1 MNTQAF
7 VAFIGLLSI
16 LLFFR
21 LGITVE
27 TVIAIFVA
35 TLLAA
40 IPWYFGTRDRSRKPS
55 SFEQLFANIWVWF
68 RRLVGLAAGLLF
80 LWVSWYLFH
89 TDILIALTIGALGL
103 FSIYVGIVGQG
114 NNRTAFHDDLVLHR
128 NNKHRYRWWF

>member
-7 VAFIGLLSI
+7 VAFIVLLSI

-68 RRLVGLAAGLLF
+68 RRLVGLAAGFLF

-89 TDILIALTIGALGL
+89 TDILIALNRCLGAIQYLC
-103 FSIYVGIVGQG
+103 
-114 NNRTAFHDDLVLHR
+114 RHR
-128 NNKHRYRWWF
+128 RSRKQADCIRRRSGTSSQQ